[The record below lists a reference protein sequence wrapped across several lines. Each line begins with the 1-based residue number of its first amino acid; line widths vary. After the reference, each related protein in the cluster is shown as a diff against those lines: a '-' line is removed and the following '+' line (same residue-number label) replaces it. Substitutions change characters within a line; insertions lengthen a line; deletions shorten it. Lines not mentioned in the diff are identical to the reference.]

1 MKKKFYKIFVVEVC
15 TTSYAMDN
23 VLIGAENKEDLLKH
37 LPEIPEIL
45 NENNED
51 KDFILGLNNGDYY
64 PHELNAWT
72 DTPYVILER
81 FAYYE

>member
-1 MKKKFYKIFVVEVC
+1 MENKLYKIFVVDMC
-15 TTSYAMDN
+15 TASYAMDD

-37 LPEIPEIL
+37 LPEIL

-51 KDFILGLNNGDYY
+51 KEFILEHNNGDYY
-64 PHELNAWT
+64 PRELNAWT